1 MRPSEY
7 LHQITSNGG
16 AAASRIG
23 ELAGAEIKPAVKGLG
38 AGSGLFAGAGFF
50 AYTALKIFGLAL
62 GFLLAWVFS
71 AVAGL
76 SMLMSLFLGFLIV
89 AVLTLVIVVV
99 AFVMGKRQFKHVHA
113 PTATIAEIKATLG
126 AIGPAVADGV
136 KEAED
141 ALDAAKQAKA
151 SAKSH
156 KPNFVRD
163 PIFLAK
169 LRRSTGTG
177 A

>member
-16 AAASRIG
+16 AIASRIG

-50 AYTALKIFGLAL
+50 AYTALKILGLAL
-62 GFLLAWVFS
+62 GFLLAWVFW
-71 AVAGL
+71 AAAGL
-76 SMLMSLFLGFLIV
+76 SMLMSLFLGFVII
-89 AVLTLVIVVV
+89 AILTLVVVMV
-99 AFVMGKRQFKHVHA
+99 AITMGKRQFKHVHA

-126 AIGPAVADGV
+126 AMGPAVADGV

-141 ALDAAKQAKA
+141 ALDAAKQAKTA
-151 SAKSH
+151 AKSS
-156 KPNFVRD
+156 KPHFVRD
-163 PIFLAK
+163 PLFLAK
-169 LRRSTGTG
+169 LRRSADTG